1 MDVHHHSGSPQNEK
15 HVKHYL
21 FEFLM
26 LFLAVTLGFFVE
38 NQREHI
44 VEHKRE
50 KQFIQS
56 FIEDLKN
63 DMNQLDSLTKKRQE
77 KAGWFDSLTLLLNT
91 PDPDKYSGQIY
102 FYSRYLPRPYIFYNN
117 DATLQQLKY
126 AGNLRLIRNKAAAD
140 SILAYDRQFRFIDGI
155 RAREE
160 LLVQRIFN
168 SLNKL
173 FDPAVY
179 DQMIT
184 YDIEFNRPAGNPKLL
199 TKDKAVIQNFLSDVH
214 YLKTVNIAQ
223 IGWFKRQAQRA
234 RTTLA
239 FLQKEYHLQ

>member
-1 MDVHHHSGSPQNEK
+1 MEVHQHSHTPRK
-15 HVKHYL
+15 KWYHY
-21 FEFLM
+21 FWEFFM

-50 KQFIQS
+50 KQFILS
-56 FIEDLKN
+56 FMDDLKN
-63 DMNQLDSLTKKRQE
+63 DMNQLDSLTRKRQE
-77 KAGWFDSLTLLLNT
+77 KAVWFDSLTLLLNT
-91 PDPDKYSGQIY
+91 PDPDKYGGQIY
-102 FYSRYLPRPYIFYNN
+102 YYSRYRPRPYVFFNN

-160 LLVQRIFN
+160 TLAQRIFN

-173 FDPAVY
+173 FDPAVF

-184 YDIEFNRPAGNPKLL
+184 YDIEFIPPPGNPKLL
-199 TKDKAVIQNFLSDVH
+199 TKDKAVIQNFLSDIH

-223 IGWFKRQAQRA
+223 IGWFKRQKERA
-234 RTTLA
+234 KTTLA
-239 FLQKEYHLQ
+239 FLQTAYHL

>member
-1 MDVHHHSGSPQNEK
+1 MEVHQHTHTARK
-15 HVKHYL
+15 KWYHY
-21 FEFLM
+21 FWEFFM

-50 KQFIQS
+50 KQFILS
-56 FIEDLKN
+56 FTEDLKN
-63 DMNQLDSLTKKRQE
+63 DITQLNGLIQKREE
-77 KAGWFDSLTLLLNT
+77 KAVWFDSLTLLLNT
-91 PDPDKYSGQIY
+91 PDPDKYGSQIY
-102 FYSRYLPRPYIFYNN
+102 FYSRYLPRPYVFYNN
-117 DATLQQLKY
+117 DATIQQLKY
-126 AGNLRLIRNKAAAD
+126 AGNLRLIQNKAAAD

-173 FDPAVY
+173 FDPSVF
-179 DQMIT
+179 DQLIT
-184 YDIEFNRPAGNPKLL
+184 YDIEFTRPAGNPKLL
-199 TKDKAVIQNFLSDVH
+199 TKDKAVIQNFISDIH
-214 YLKTVNIAQ
+214 YIKTVNIAQ

-234 RTTLA
+234 KTTLA
-239 FLQKEYHLQ
+239 FLQKEYNLK